1 MLLTVRLL
9 AKKAKSKHI
18 LVLVESMVT
27 GHHKN
32 IVRERLGDKLEF
44 IGYDP
49 LVGTDVLFREKKK
62 LRSIRNWKDKN
73 VAVTK

>member
-1 MLLTVRLL
+1 MLLTARLL

-32 IVRERLGDKLEF
+32 LVRERLADKMEF

-49 LVGTDVLFREKKK
+49 LVGADVLFRERKK
-62 LRSIRNWKDKN
+62 LRSIKNWKEKN
-73 VAVTK
+73 PVI